1 MVSLWIST
9 CAVFQLQQ
17 KQAYMSK
24 DINEETSN
32 VIDMNCRAFDKKKK
46 AGGEAKKPLAKLDLA
61 NRDYNQQDFRSL
73 EIA

>member
-46 AGGEAKKPLAKLDLA
+46 GGGGGQETSC
-61 NRDYNQQDFRSL
+61 QVGSC
-73 EIA
+73 